1 MVAGNS
7 DTNPP
12 SGGIGTGGGIYSGI
26 GSRADRNNSTVSGNV
41 GSAAIYGDSSSTL
54 TVNNSTVSGNEIR
67 VPHNNLPGLQPLD
80 RQYLLHA
87 LTATGDLNNTAAGLD
102 PSGPQSNGGPT
113 QTVLPLP
120 GSPAICLGSPS
131 AVPAGATD
139 QRGFP
144 RPNTTYTGHSSTN
157 PCVDTGAVQGN
168 ISYVT
173 R

>member
-1 MVAGNS
+1 M
-7 DTNPP
+7 
-12 SGGIGTGGGIYSGI
+12 GTGGGIYSGI

-41 GSAAIYGDSSSTL
+41 GSAAIFGYSSSTL

-67 VPHNNLPGLQPLD
+67 VRTITSQAYNLSTD
-80 RQYLLHA
+80 NTRSSA

-131 AVPAGATD
+131 AVLAGATD